1 MDIFHSVLYS
11 WIILGLITFVL
22 LQKVTAPFGRHTA
35 STWGWMINARLAWF
49 IMEIPSPIFLLLFFY
64 LSDGKLNTLMAYFLL
79 LWTAHYFNR
88 SFIYPLRQKDHEKK
102 MPLLIM
108 LFAIFFN
115 LINGYLNGSYFGTNW
130 MSYPENWS
138 SSIYF
143 ITGNVLFFTGMIIN
157 IQSDNILLALRS
169 PGEKT
174 YHLPKGGLFKY
185 ISCPNLFGEIIEWTG
200 FALMTCSPAAVSFA
214 VWTFCNLAPRA
225 IAHHKWYQNKF
236 EDYPRNRK
244 ALIPFVW

>member
-88 SFIYPLRQKDHEKK
+88 SFIYPIRQKDHEKK
-102 MPLLIM
+102 MPMLIM

-115 LINGYLNGSYFGTNW
+115 LINGYLNGSYFGANW

-143 ITGNVLFFTGMIIN
+143 ITGNLLFFTGMIIN
-157 IQSDNILLALRS
+157 IQSDNILLALS
-169 PGEKT
+169 LPG
-174 YHLPKGGLFKY
+174 
-185 ISCPNLFGEIIEWTG
+185 
-200 FALMTCSPAAVSFA
+200 
-214 VWTFCNLAPRA
+214 
-225 IAHHKWYQNKF
+225 
-236 EDYPRNRK
+236 
-244 ALIPFVW
+244 